1 MRAEAGAPGPSG
13 QVDPGLE
20 NQAET
25 KAKWENQ
32 LLVGV
37 EARLKHARVG
47 KGLPHCPRVV
57 S

>member
-13 QVDPGLE
+13 QVGQGLE

-25 KAKWENQ
+25 EAKWENQ

-37 EARLKHARVG
+37 EAETCQG
-47 KGLPHCPRVV
+47 GEGLPSLPTGR
-57 S
+57 

>member
-47 KGLPHCPRVV
+47 KGLPHLPTG

>member
-13 QVDPGLE
+13 QVGQGLE

-32 LLVGV
+32 LL
-37 EARLKHARVG
+37 ARLKHARVG
-47 KGLPHCPRVV
+47 KGLPHCPQVV